1 MMKAN
6 EANNLVR
13 MAIKGKVE
21 AKVKA
26 HNEWLE
32 NVVSVEIEKV
42 AKNGKSYMS
51 IVKPLGL
58 DSMLIANILEEN
70 GYFVEFNNGYVKIKW

>member
-1 MMKAN
+1 MRAN
-6 EANNLVR
+6 EANNLVT
-13 MAIKGKVE
+13 MAIREKVE

-32 NVVSVEIEKV
+32 NVISVEIEKV

-51 IVKPLGL
+51 IEKPLGL
-58 DSMLIANILEEN
+58 DSILIANILEEN

>member
-6 EANNLVR
+6 EAKELVT
-13 MAIKGKVE
+13 MAIRE
-21 AKVKA
+21 KVKA
-26 HNEWLE
+26 RVKAYNEWLE

-51 IVKPLGL
+51 IEKPLGL
-58 DSMLIANILEEN
+58 DSILISRFLEES

>member
-1 MMKAN
+1 MKAN
-6 EANNLVR
+6 EAKELVA
-13 MAIKGKVE
+13 MEIKRKLE
-21 AKVKA
+21 AKIKA

-32 NVVSVEIEKV
+32 NIVSVEIEKV